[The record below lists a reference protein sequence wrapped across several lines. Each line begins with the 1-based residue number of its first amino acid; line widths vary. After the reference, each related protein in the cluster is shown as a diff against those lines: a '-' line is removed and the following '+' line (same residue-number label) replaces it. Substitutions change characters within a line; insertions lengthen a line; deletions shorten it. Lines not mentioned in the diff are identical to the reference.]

1 MMTPPAA
8 KILIDILQFNHE
20 IIHLQLKDITHAES
34 LLQPPFRGNCMN
46 WVIGHI
52 LDVRQ
57 AWLNLLGLPGIL
69 SEGEQ
74 KQYGYGSEPVT
85 TAAQASHLDSLV
97 TRLDESLA
105 TLVSKLEN
113 TTQAELDREVEIWR
127 GKLPLA
133 QALSFFQWHE
143 AYHTGQLE
151 QLRQLAG
158 KNDHVV

>member
-1 MMTPPAA
+1 MTPPAA
-8 KILIDILQFNHE
+8 KTLIDLLQFNHE

-57 AWLNLLGLPGIL
+57 GWLNLLGLPGIL
-69 SEGEQ
+69 TEDEQ
-74 KQYGYGSEPVT
+74 KVYGYGSEAIT
-85 TAAQASHLDSLV
+85 TAAQASHLDSLGKK
-97 TRLDESLA
+97 LDESLA

-113 TTQAELDREVEIWR
+113 IAQADLDREVEIWR
-127 GKLPLA
+127 GPLPLA
-133 QALSFFQWHE
+133 QALSFMQWHE

-151 QLRQLAG
+151 LLRQLAG
-158 KNDHVV
+158 KNDHVI

>member
-1 MMTPPAA
+1 MTPPAA
-8 KILIDILQFNHE
+8 KILIDLLQFNHE
-20 IIHLQLKDITHAES
+20 IIHQQLKDITHAES

-57 AWLNLLGLPGIL
+57 GWLNLLGLPGIL
-69 SEGEQ
+69 TEDEQ
-74 KQYGYGSEPVT
+74 KRYGYGSEPIT
-85 TAAQASHLDSLV
+85 TAAQAIHLDSLV
-97 TRLDESLA
+97 KKLDESLA
-105 TLVSKLEN
+105 TLVNKLEN
-113 TTQAELDREVEIWR
+113 LTQADLDREVEIWR

-133 QALSFFQWHE
+133 QALSFAQWHE

-151 QLRQLAG
+151 LLRQLAG